1 MAFTNIL
8 KFTHPTS
15 GTVTFWD
22 GQELT
27 LLTGV
32 RQSNAQLVWFNP
44 GALSALGR
52 IAILIDHKSTGG
64 NTSFNMFWRGATEQG
79 TIFDQVHDFWT
90 VIAATTTE
98 AVSMYYTD
106 IDQDVFAI
114 GGTDV
119 LSDFMFQ
126 MPWIAFGIDNVG
138 ANTLTTQYVIFGQ
151 KA

>member
-8 KFTHPTS
+8 RFTEPTGGS
-15 GTVTFWD
+15 VTIWD
-22 GQELT
+22 GQALV

-52 IAILIDHKSTGG
+52 IAIIVDHKTTGG
-64 NTSFNMFWRGATEQG
+64 NSSFNMFWRGATEQG

-90 VIAATTTE
+90 SIAATTTR
-98 AVSMYYTD
+98 VTSMYYTD
-106 IDQDVFAI
+106 ITNDVKAI

-119 LSDFMFQ
+119 VSPYMFQ

-138 ANTLTTQYVIFGQ
+138 ANTLTTQYTIFGQ